1 MIESFIIENFKS
13 YKNASLKLSPL
24 TVLVGANASGK
35 SNVLEA
41 IRFLS
46 WLAQGQKLSSLQYKV
61 NQNEQIVRGRI
72 KELMHIASDNFTLS
86 CVCMPN
92 DKPARLSITLDLRE
106 NEELHI
112 NKEDCEYDAEFLY
125 RTAKPTEGNATDI
138 LVEYNNFARGGKKPQ
153 IVCNDQQG
161 IFTQLQSVARFA
173 DKHSKAKQEIPQIAN
188 IFEKKL
194 ANIQFLDPQPKQM
207 RDYSFI
213 SDKRLEEDGKNI
225 SAVLFNIWNENESR
239 QQDLLSFIKSLP
251 EQDIK
256 SIDFLRGPRDEVMI
270 QLIETFGNTEH
281 KIDAGL
287 LSDGTLRILAIAS
300 ALLSAKEGSMVIIE
314 EIDNGVHPSRA
325 KKLLD
330 SIYKIATERN
340 LTILISSHN
349 PALLDALPLQVLPQV
364 VFCYRDTQDGSSK
377 LVSIEDIPNF
387 PELTSQGSLG
397 DLLTQGLMDKYVK
410 NLEGKEVKQA
420 KALAWLNSMK
430 ISETI

>member
-1 MIESFIIENFKS
+1 MIQSFTIQNFKS
-13 YKNASLKLSPL
+13 YQNASLKVAPL

-35 SNVLEA
+35 SNALEA

-72 KELMHIASDNFTLS
+72 KELIRIDAETFTLGCLLDDDNAKLSIKFDLRGEDDIHIAEEVCENDN
-86 CVCMPN
+86 
-92 DKPARLSITLDLRE
+92 
-106 NEELHI
+106 
-112 NKEDCEYDAEFLY
+112 YFLY
-125 RTAKPTEGNATDI
+125 RTLKPTSETATDI

-161 IFTQLQSVARFA
+161 IFTQLQNVARFA
-173 DKHSKAKQEIPQIAN
+173 DGHTRTKNIIPRVAN
-188 IFEKKL
+188 LFEKQL
-194 ANIQFLDPQPKQM
+194 ANILFLDPQPSQM

-213 SDKRLEEDGKNI
+213 SDKQLQEDGKNI
-225 SAVLFNIWNENESR
+225 SAVLFHIWNESEAK
-239 QQDLLSFIKSLP
+239 QQALLSFIKSLP

-256 SIDFLRGPRDEVMI
+256 SIDFLKGPRDEVMV
-270 QLIETFGNTEH
+270 QLIETFGNIDH

-300 ALLSAKEGSMVIIE
+300 ALLSATEGSIVIVE
-314 EIDNGVHPSRA
+314 EMDNGVHPSRA

-330 SIYKIATERN
+330 AIYNIATERN

-349 PALLDALPLQVLPQV
+349 PALLDALPTQVLPHV

-397 DLLTQGLMDKYVK
+397 DLLTQGLVDKYVK
-410 NLEGKEVKQA
+410 NIEGKEEKKA
-420 KALAWLNSMK
+420 KALAWLDSMK
-430 ISETI
+430 ISEAI